1 MLLAIDTSA
10 GTSVAVVDGDRV
22 LSEASDPG
30 TRGHAE
36 LIGTLIQ
43 RALADAE
50 ASPADITGV
59 VSGMGPGPFTGLR
72 VGIAAAR
79 AFAAGRG
86 IPVHPVASHDA
97 VAFGSTAPVL
107 VVPTPAAARSR
118 GLRTTPSA
126 RTRGAPT
133 SRTPRTWKTAVEGYA
148 GFERIDAAEV
158 SSSDRT
164 GRLPSRRCP
173 PGARPFAALRI
184 QQRGRPREWP
194 QQRVGP
200 SGASAKP
207 RPSLQTN

>member
-59 VSGMGPGPFTGLR
+59 VSGMGRGPLTGLR

-86 IPVHPVASHDA
+86 HPA
-97 VAFGSTAPVL
+97 
-107 VVPTPAAARSR
+107 
-118 GLRTTPSA
+118 
-126 RTRGAPT
+126 
-133 SRTPRTWKTAVEGYA
+133 GYLA
-148 GFERIDAAEV
+148 GEEGFE
-158 SSSDRT
+158 
-164 GRLPSRRCP
+164 PS
-173 PGARPFAALRI
+173 I
-184 QQRGRPREWP
+184 
-194 QQRVGP
+194 
-200 SGASAKP
+200 S
-207 RPSLQTN
+207 

>member
-107 VVPTPAAARSR
+107 VVTDARRREVAWTTYDAVGANTRGPHLAHPEDLENGRR
-118 GLRTTPSA
+118 GLRRIRAHRRRGGQLVRPNRPSSVTA
-126 RTRGAPT
+126 MSTR
-133 SRTPRTWKTAVEGYA
+133 RTPVRSTADTTA
-148 GFERIDAAEV
+148 
-158 SSSDRT
+158 
-164 GRLPSRRCP
+164 
-173 PGARPFAALRI
+173 
-184 QQRGRPREWP
+184 WP
-194 QQRVGP
+194 
-200 SGASAKP
+200 AS
-207 RPSLQTN
+207 

>member
-1 MLLAIDTSA
+1 VLLAIDTSA

-43 RALADAE
+43 RALADAS
-50 ASPADITGV
+50 ATPADITCV

-97 VAFGSTAPVL
+97 VAHGRDRPLL
-107 VVPTPAAARSR
+107 VVTDARRREVAWS
-118 GLRTTPSA
+118 TYA
-126 RTRGAPT
+126 DGAKLSGPHLAH
-133 SRTPRTWKTAVEGYA
+133 PEELATAVDGYD
-148 GFERIDAAEV
+148 GFERVDAAEISAASLGLV
-158 SSSDRT
+158 AEQLLAAGRPT
-164 GRLPSRRCP
+164 GPDQPLYLRAPDVTM
-173 PGARPFAALRI
+173 PGAPK
-184 QQRGRPREWP
+184 
-194 QQRVGP
+194 RVTG
-200 SGASAKP
+200 
-207 RPSLQTN
+207 